1 MHLITKDRPSLLAK
15 VGAVFSRLNI
25 EVHGARI
32 TTLGERAEDV
42 FYLSAG
48 DGKPLS
54 DAMLQALK
62 QAINEALG

>member
-1 MHLITKDRPSLLAK
+1 MR
-15 VGAVFSRLNI
+15 VGDLDALPVEAQLHRTVQV

-62 QAINEALG
+62 QAIIEALS